1 MVFCAM
7 VARNAYLQRIQQAWE
22 SMPCVLLVGPRQSGK
37 TTIAREVVRLHGG
50 TLLDAENLEHA
61 AALREPLLTL
71 GQMQGTI
78 VIDEV
83 QHLPNIFQTIRV
95 LVDEPEA
102 QRRFLLLG
110 SASGDLLRQTA
121 ESLTGRIGRIEVRG
135 LSVAECGDA
144 HIGNLWN
151 RGGLPRSYL
160 ATSDAA
166 SMEWRRAYVRS
177 VIERDIPS
185 LGIRTSTER
194 IMRAW
199 MMLMHVHG
207 GNLNVH
213 ELARSLDVSA
223 PTARGLVDLFTDLM
237 LIRQLHPW
245 FENIEKRQRKSPK
258 IYVRDVGLLHASLGI
273 GSGSELHMHPK
284 RGASWEGFAIEEL
297 IAAHQPEA
305 TYYWATHQGAELDL
319 VMHLQ
324 GRKVG
329 FEVKLTSTPTLTT
342 SMRTA
347 MQDLRLDQLYV
358 VYAGQHQF
366 PLAKNVMAVPLQE
379 ALRMVI

>member
-1 MVFCAM
+1 M

-366 PLAKNVMAVPLQE
+366 PLAKNVMAVHLQE

>member
-1 MVFCAM
+1 
-7 VARNAYLQRIQQAWE
+7 
-22 SMPCVLLVGPRQSGK
+22 MPCVLLVGPRQSGK
-37 TTIAREVVRLHGG
+37 TTIAREVVRTNGG
-50 TLLDAENLEHA
+50 ALFDAENLEHA

-83 QHLPNIFQTIRV
+83 QHLPDIFRTIRV
-95 LVDEPEA
+95 LVDEPGA
-102 QRRFLLLG
+102 KRRFLLLG
-110 SASGDLLRQTA
+110 SASGDLLRQSA

-135 LSVAECGDA
+135 LSVEECGA
-144 HIGNLWN
+144 EHIGDLWN

-160 ATSDAA
+160 ASSDAA
-166 SMEWRRAYVRS
+166 SAEWRREYMRS
-177 VIERDIPS
+177 VIERDIPG
-185 LGIRTSTER
+185 LGVRTSTER

-207 GNLNVH
+207 GVLNVH

-237 LIRQLHPW
+237 LVRQLQPW

-258 IYVRDVGLLHASLGI
+258 LYVRDVGLLHAALGI
-273 GSGSELHMHPK
+273 RSTPDLSVHPK

-297 IAAHQPEA
+297 IAAHRPDA
-305 TYYWATHQGAELDL
+305 ANYWATHQGAELDL
-319 VMHLQ
+319 LMHLH

-329 FEVKLTSTPTLTT
+329 FDVKHTSTPTLTP
-342 SMRTA
+342 SMRTS
-347 MQDLRLDQLYV
+347 MQDLQLDQLYV

-366 PLAKNVMAVPLQE
+366 ALAKNVVAVPLQD